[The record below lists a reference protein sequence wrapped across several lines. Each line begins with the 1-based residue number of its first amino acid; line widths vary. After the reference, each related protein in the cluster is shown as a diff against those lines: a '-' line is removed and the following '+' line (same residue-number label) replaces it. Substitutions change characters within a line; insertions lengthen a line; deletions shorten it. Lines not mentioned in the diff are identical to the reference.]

1 MKQQIISEVMQQ
13 MLPHLDNAQMQQ
25 LHKVLENTLFG
36 CEITA
41 QTEKEDTNDNPKLI
55 DAFVSAKR
63 IEG

>member
-25 LHKVLENTLFG
+25 LQKVLENTLFG

-41 QTEKEDTNDNPKLI
+41 QNDL
-55 DAFVSAKR
+55 S
-63 IEG
+63 ES